1 MSGERD
7 GARDA
12 IARVVKHNVEHGMNQ
27 ELAKKKAVEAALRF
41 DRQNPNHRQK

>member
-12 IARVVKHNVEHGMNQ
+12 IGRMKQALVKDGVPLEK
-27 ELAKKKAVEAALRF
+27 AKKTAIDAALRF
-41 DRQNPNHRQK
+41 DRMNPKK